1 MASFHLH
8 VAVFKASTCDM
19 VDLLRRHHAERFDEV
34 TATSEERE
42 QLVYEVG
49 CHDGPTIEK
58 HWRRF
63 EVCPLEGGL
72 TAVWF
77 MHRVDYPDDYF
88 GGEVAGLS
96 KQVDGDV
103 YYVWE
108 RHWDEGYEVYRG
120 GDCVNSVVGLTHA
133 AEVTIDGETRH
144 WTRRDGDPVEKH
156 SQVPKRIRDRVKI
169 HSDAPCEQVLL
180 LGKGM
185 ANIEEFLTL
194 VREEMHRGRRGC
206 LVDGL
211 VGMAMAAVLSLVL
224 GPALFVSRLLTLNDS
239 GEVEVAPEVVGNMGQ
254 ESLSRPRSWR
264 RMARMVAGSWSSKSS
279 GVRRGR

>member
-8 VAVFKASTCDM
+8 VAVFGASTGDL
-19 VDLLRRHHAERFDEV
+19 VDLLRRYHAERFDEV
-34 TATSEERE
+34 TATGVERE
-42 QLVYEVG
+42 QLVNEVG
-49 CHDGPTIEK
+49 FHDGPTIEE

-77 MHRVDYPDDYF
+77 CHRIDDPDDYF
-88 GGEVAGLS
+88 GADVAGLS

-108 RHWDEGYEVYRG
+108 RNWDHGYEVYRG
-120 GDCVNSVVGLTHA
+120 GACVNSVVCLTHA

-156 SQVPKRIRDRVKI
+156 SQVPERIRALAKT
-169 HSDAPCEQVLL
+169 HSEAPCERVLL

-185 ANIEEFLTL
+185 TDIEEFLTL
-194 VREEMHRGRRGC
+194 VRAERRKRGRGC
-206 LVDGL
+206 LVVAL
-211 VGMAMAAVLSLVL
+211 VGVVIAAVLVV
-224 GPALFVSRLLTLNDS
+224 ALWAMCRYL
-239 GEVEVAPEVVGNMGQ
+239 
-254 ESLSRPRSWR
+254 
-264 RMARMVAGSWSSKSS
+264 
-279 GVRRGR
+279 